1 MAFEILEHAGVAVAP
16 GVDFGSRG
24 EGFIRFAYT
33 TSQSQI
39 REGIRR
45 LKKYLRN

>member
-1 MAFEILEHAGVAVAP
+1 MAVTP

-33 TSQSQI
+33 TSQKEI
-39 REGIRR
+39 RLGLER
-45 LKKYLRN
+45 LERYLG